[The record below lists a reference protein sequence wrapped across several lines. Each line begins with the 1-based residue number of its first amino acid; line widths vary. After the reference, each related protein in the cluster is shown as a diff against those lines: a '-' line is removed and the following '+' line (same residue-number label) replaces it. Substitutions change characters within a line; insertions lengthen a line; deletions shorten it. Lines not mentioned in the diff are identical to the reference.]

1 MPIEIKVQIILAS
14 ILSLELLGLFMIII
28 RTTAN
33 LEHGLNRVEEIINRE
48 IQLSLRIKDKER
60 ITKEKAA
67 QADQGSRHRSR
78 RKARYFGDR
87 DGENYHSSRTEF
99 GLGNSYPDS
108 GRGGGKTDSTIICR
122 FIVSFA
128 KR

>member
-67 QADQGSRHRSR
+67 QADQGKGKKNELLLNIPFMERLN
-78 RKARYFGDR
+78 KEKGK
-87 DGENYHSSRTEF
+87 EN
-99 GLGNSYPDS
+99 G
-108 GRGGGKTDSTIICR
+108 
-122 FIVSFA
+122 
-128 KR
+128 